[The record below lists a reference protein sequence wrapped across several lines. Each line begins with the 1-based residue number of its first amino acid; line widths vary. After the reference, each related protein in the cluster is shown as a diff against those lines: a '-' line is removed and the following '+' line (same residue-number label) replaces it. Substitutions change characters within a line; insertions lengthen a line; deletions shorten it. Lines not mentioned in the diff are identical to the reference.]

1 VARIIELK
9 ESCQGDDEKSFI
21 ERPIKKLIDA
31 RKAVKREPLTIEKV
45 RSVNVLKD
53 LSETEAA
60 EVVGSIKKLTALLFD
75 MHCRKEQT
83 CIDNQQVVCL
93 NQENKAA

>member
-1 VARIIELK
+1 MKLNEGHQETSGKCVAEGLLK
-9 ESCQGDDEKSFI
+9 QLVDERKSI
-21 ERPIKKLIDA
+21 ERQ
-31 RKAVKREPLTIEKV
+31 PLTIEKV
-45 RSVNVLKD
+45 RNMNGLAD
-53 LSETEAA
+53 LTETEAA
-60 EVVGSIKKLTALLFD
+60 EVVDSIKNLAALLFD